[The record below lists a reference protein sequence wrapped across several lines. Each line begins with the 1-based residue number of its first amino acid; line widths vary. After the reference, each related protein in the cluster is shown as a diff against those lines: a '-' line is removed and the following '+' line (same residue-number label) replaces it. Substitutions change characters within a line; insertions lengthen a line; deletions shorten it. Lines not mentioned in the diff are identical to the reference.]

1 MTHTSEKHFTD
12 EELELVT
19 RGKADGM
26 YMKAPNGSPTS
37 LDERQW
43 VQVRTRAFKNW
54 FGDWENAPEA
64 ASRIVDENG
73 EPLVV
78 HHGTPLRRDQITP
91 ERGWQRDGITYI
103 PQKAPFH
110 TFKGGEYS
118 GLIFTSVDAEKAR
131 GIAETRAM
139 SIPDDKY
146 GNEQWTEEGYVYDL
160 YVNSR
165 NPFDPKDGQAVKKI
179 LQSLGSEI
187 PSPVFLWRK
196 RRYGIPGVKRWS
208 WHQDKRNCLDADGKP
223 RSFCPKSRRRAT
235 TGLSVTT
242 RE

>member
-1 MTHTSEKHFTD
+1 MTHTSDKHVTD

-19 RGKADGM
+19 RGKADGI

-37 LDERQW
+37 LNERQW

-54 FGDWENAPEA
+54 FGDWENVPEA

-103 PQKAPFH
+103 PQKVPFH

-118 GLIFTSVDAEKAR
+118 A
-131 GIAETRAM
+131 
-139 SIPDDKY
+139 
-146 GNEQWTEEGYVYDL
+146 
-160 YVNSR
+160 
-165 NPFDPKDGQAVKKI
+165 
-179 LQSLGSEI
+179 
-187 PSPVFLWRK
+187 
-196 RRYGIPGVKRWS
+196 
-208 WHQDKRNCLDADGKP
+208 
-223 RSFCPKSRRRAT
+223 
-235 TGLSVTT
+235 
-242 RE
+242 

>member
-78 HHGTPLRRDQITP
+78 HHGTPSVSGRFRPEQIPVPDSLPRT
-91 ERGWQRDGITYI
+91 TYLS
-103 PQKAPFH
+103 PFC
-110 TFKGGEYS
+110 
-118 GLIFTSVDAEKAR
+118 
-131 GIAETRAM
+131 
-139 SIPDDKY
+139 SIWAK
-146 GNEQWTEEGYVYDL
+146 VL
-160 YVNSR
+160 
-165 NPFDPKDGQAVKKI
+165 
-179 LQSLGSEI
+179 
-187 PSPVFLWRK
+187 
-196 RRYGIPGVKRWS
+196 
-208 WHQDKRNCLDADGKP
+208 
-223 RSFCPKSRRRAT
+223 
-235 TGLSVTT
+235 
-242 RE
+242 

>member
-1 MTHTSEKHFTD
+1 MTHTSDKHVTD

-19 RGKADGM
+19 RGKADGI

-37 LDERQW
+37 LNERQW

-54 FGDWENAPEA
+54 FGDWENVPEA

-103 PQKAPFH
+103 PQKVPFH

-139 SIPDDKY
+139 RSLLPIKY
-146 GNEQWTEEGYVYDL
+146 HSCIHNM
-160 YVNSR
+160 R
-165 NPFDPKDGQAVKKI
+165 NTIIKFFVFTRKHD
-179 LQSLGSEI
+179 SE
-187 PSPVFLWRK
+187 
-196 RRYGIPGVKRWS
+196 
-208 WHQDKRNCLDADGKP
+208 HHH
-223 RSFCPKSRRRAT
+223 
-235 TGLSVTT
+235 
-242 RE
+242 

>member
-1 MTHTSEKHFTD
+1 MTHTSDKHVTD

-19 RGKADGM
+19 RGKADGI

-37 LDERQW
+37 LNERQW

-54 FGDWENAPEA
+54 FGDWENVPEA

-118 GLIFTSVDAEKAR
+118 GLIFTSVDVEKAR

-160 YVNSR
+160 YVCKFKK
-165 NPFDPKDGQAVKKI
+165 PF
-179 LQSLGSEI
+179 
-187 PSPVFLWRK
+187 
-196 RRYGIPGVKRWS
+196 
-208 WHQDKRNCLDADGKP
+208 
-223 RSFCPKSRRRAT
+223 
-235 TGLSVTT
+235 
-242 RE
+242 

>member
-165 NPFDPKDGQAVKKI
+165 NPFDPKDAV
-179 LQSLGSEI
+179 
-187 PSPVFLWRK
+187 
-196 RRYGIPGVKRWS
+196 
-208 WHQDKRNCLDADGKP
+208 
-223 RSFCPKSRRRAT
+223 
-235 TGLSVTT
+235 
-242 RE
+242 

>member
-1 MTHTSEKHFTD
+1 MTHTSDKYVTD

-19 RGKADGM
+19 RGKADGI

-37 LDERQW
+37 LNERQW

-54 FGDWENAPEA
+54 FGDWENVPEA

-103 PQKAPFH
+103 SQKAPFH

-179 LQSLGSEI
+179 L
-187 PSPVFLWRK
+187 
-196 RRYGIPGVKRWS
+196 
-208 WHQDKRNCLDADGKP
+208 
-223 RSFCPKSRRRAT
+223 
-235 TGLSVTT
+235 
-242 RE
+242 

>member
-1 MTHTSEKHFTD
+1 MAEGRDH
-12 EELELVT
+12 L
-19 RGKADGM
+19 
-26 YMKAPNGSPTS
+26 Y
-37 LDERQW
+37 
-43 VQVRTRAFKNW
+43 
-54 FGDWENAPEA
+54 
-64 ASRIVDENG
+64 
-73 EPLVV
+73 
-78 HHGTPLRRDQITP
+78 TPKRFRS
-91 ERGWQRDGITYI
+91 
-103 PQKAPFH
+103 

-187 PSPVFLWRK
+187 PVLSFYGGKGGTVSPEKALELASSK
-196 RRYGIPGVKRWS
+196 K
-208 WHQDKRNCLDADGKP
+208 KLLDADGNP
-223 RSFCPKSRRRAT
+223 GVFVQSQGGG
-235 TGLSVTT
+235 GL
-242 RE
+242 